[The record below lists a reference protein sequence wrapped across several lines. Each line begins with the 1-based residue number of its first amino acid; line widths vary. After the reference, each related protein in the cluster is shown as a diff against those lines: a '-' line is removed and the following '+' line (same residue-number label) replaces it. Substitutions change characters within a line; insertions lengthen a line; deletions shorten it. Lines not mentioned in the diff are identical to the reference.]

1 MEEKNLFISLI
12 YINYI
17 PHLKEEEEYLQ
28 QLFPIIISYYFKEK
42 YKNI

>member
-17 PHLKEEEEYLQ
+17 PHLKEGEGYLQ
-28 QLFPIIISYYFKEK
+28 QLFPSYYFKQK
-42 YKNI
+42 YISIV